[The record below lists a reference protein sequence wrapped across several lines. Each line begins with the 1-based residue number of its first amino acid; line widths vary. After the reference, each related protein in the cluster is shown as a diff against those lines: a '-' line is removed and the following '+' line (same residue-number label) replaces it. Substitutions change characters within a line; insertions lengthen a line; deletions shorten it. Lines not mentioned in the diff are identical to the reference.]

1 MAEVKEQLQS
11 ISKDL
16 AALSRQVSQ
25 LSKQVEKM
33 RPAEQAAARK
43 TAPKAPK
50 SKAAAKPTRGGSVLD
65 TVYEV
70 IRRSR
75 KGVSIAQL
83 KDKTNLNARQLS
95 NALYKLSKKGLIKS
109 VSRGVYMKA

>member
-1 MAEVKEQLQS
+1 MAEVKDQLQS

-16 AALSRQVSQ
+16 AALSRQLNK
-25 LSKQVEKM
+25 LSKQVEKAK
-33 RPAEQAAARK
+33 PVAKPSAK
-43 TAPKAPK
+43 KSSPTPKV

-65 TVYEV
+65 TVYEA

-95 NALYKLSKKGLIKS
+95 NALYKLSKKGMIKS

>member
-1 MAEVKEQLQS
+1 MAEVKDQLQS

-16 AALSRQVSQ
+16 AALSRQVNK

-33 RPAEQAAARK
+33 KPAAKTTAKKSAAK
-43 TAPKAPK
+43 SKK
-50 SKAAAKPTRGGSVLD
+50 SKAAAKPTRSGSVLD
-65 TVYEV
+65 TVYEA

-95 NALYKLSKKGLIKS
+95 NALYKLSKKGMIKS

>member
-1 MAEVKEQLQS
+1 MADVKEQLQS

-16 AALSRQVSQ
+16 AALSRQVNK

-33 RPAEQAAARK
+33 KPAAKTTAAKSASK
-43 TAPKAPK
+43 AAKSKAPK
-50 SKAAAKPTRGGSVLD
+50 STRSGSVLD
-65 TVYEV
+65 TVYET

-95 NALYKLSKKGLIKS
+95 NALYKLSKKGMIKT
-109 VSRGVYMKA
+109 VSRGVYTKA